1 MKFEKTFGIRKALST
16 YCAQAGSC
24 FPTGG
29 VKKAIKKKWVEDKD
43 LYLGDISGTERV
55 LVAVH
60 FLTDYDK
67 TPLLMDAVTGTL
79 YRPRDG
85 NCYSSDNLRMKKF
98 TKAEG
103 LAERLLNTNN
113 AQYTESE

>member
-1 MKFEKTFGIRKALST
+1 
-16 YCAQAGSC
+16 
-24 FPTGG
+24 
-29 VKKAIKKKWVEDKD
+29 
-43 LYLGDISGTERV
+43 
-55 LVAVH
+55 
-60 FLTDYDK
+60 
-67 TPLLMDAVTGTL
+67 MDAVTGTL